1 MKQFPSN
8 ISFRYPWRSYQ
19 KRILDEL
26 DHHLKNRHLHLV
38 APPGSGKTVLGL
50 EVMLRVNGPT
60 FIVAPTLTI
69 KNQWA
74 DRFRDLFLQ
83 TGELPEWVSTNLKKP
98 AFVTITT
105 YQALH
110 SLYKADDGTGADDG
124 TEEGVA
130 EGLHS
135 RESGEGQ
142 VSGSGTEREESPE
155 AEEIRDTGEAGSI
168 MEALNRLSFTTL
180 ILDEAHHLRSS
191 WWKSTL
197 HFRSGLRQPT
207 VIALTATPPYDV
219 QQTEWQRYIELC
231 GPIDAEISVPELV
244 RESELCPHQD
254 YVYLS
259 VPEKEEY
266 EPLHKFRTSVR
277 ELRQE
282 LLQHAVLRES
292 VESHPWIAETEKHM
306 EEILSTPSCYSSMVI
321 YLKAIGHPEWERSAS
336 VLGVEGETVPALSDE
351 WLEELLTW
359 LLYKEERMDTGREE
373 FAELRR
379 RLKGMG
385 AVEKRKVY
393 LRSTP
398 EFDKMFVQSVS
409 KLRSIQNIVSFEQS
423 VLKEN
428 LRMVILTD
436 YIRKEAFPKKNGDG
450 KLPSRLGVV
459 PIFEILRLRSDGDLA
474 LGILTGSLV
483 VLPVSAM
490 PLVRVEAEKAGV
502 PLDCKPL
509 PHDDRYVTAEL
520 KDSDRSALVA
530 VITKVFS
537 QGGIKVLVGTA
548 ALLGEGWDAP
558 CINSLIM
565 ASYVGSFMLSNQ
577 MRGRAIRTEKGN
589 ADKTA
594 AIWHLACLD
603 TAQEEGG
610 RDLDSLGRRFRSLV
624 GLAVHRETIET
635 GIGRMDTLM
644 DKYTAEAIEAKNQ
657 ETFDRA
663 RNRHLLHERWKKA
676 VVLHDHMTEELVADG
691 RQVPRPYYFAHTIK
705 GLLIWG
711 GIVFSTLL
719 LDTLL
724 TPEVLFGDCPFWMK
738 LLLAMLVGIIPAGR
752 PVFKG
757 ISMYVKHQ
765 SLESSIRE
773 VGQVV
778 YETLYHMKLLEP
790 EPNKHRIQ
798 AEDNG
803 GTVVCWMEGGTTQEK
818 TLFLNSLQ
826 QVLEPVKNP
835 RYLLYRESRS
845 GLLTRKDFHALPEPI
860 DRKKEDAERF
870 AALWRKKIGP
880 AELVYTRTTE
890 GRKIL
895 LTARLKAMSARFSDK
910 SERISAWR

>member
-8 ISFRYPWRSYQ
+8 ISFRHSWRSYQ

-26 DHHLKNRHLHLV
+26 EHHLKNRHLHLV

-74 DRFRDLFLQ
+74 DRFKELFLQ
-83 TGELPEWVSTNLKKP
+83 TSQLPEWVSTDLKKP

-110 SLYKADDGTGADDG
+110 SLFKAGDGPRTDEW
-124 TEEGVA
+124 TEEHVA
-130 EGLHS
+130 AGEEHVSRTEMEEGC
-135 RESGEGQ
+135 
-142 VSGSGTEREESPE
+142 E
-155 AEEIRDTGEAGSI
+155 AEEIRDEGEAGSI
-168 MEALNRLSFTTL
+168 MEALARLSFTTL

-197 HFRSGLRQPT
+197 HFRSGLKQPT

-219 QQTEWQRYIELC
+219 QQSEWLRYIELC

-259 VPEKEEY
+259 VPEQAEY
-266 EPLHKFRTSVR
+266 EPLHTFRISVQ
-277 ELRQE
+277 ELRRE
-282 LLQHAVLRES
+282 LLQHAVLRET
-292 VESHPWIAETEKHM
+292 VETHPWIVETEKHL
-306 EEILSTPSCYSSMVI
+306 EEILSAPSYYSSMVI
-321 YLKAIGHPEWERSAS
+321 YLKAIGHPEWVRAAS
-336 VLGVEGETVPALSDE
+336 VLGVEGETPPALSEE

-359 LLYKEERMDTGREE
+359 LLYKEERADAEREE
-373 FAELRR
+373 FDELRR

-398 EFDKMFVQSVS
+398 EFDKMLVQSVS
-409 KLRSIQNIVSFEQS
+409 KLHSICNIVSFERS
-423 VLKEN
+423 VLKES

-436 YIRKEAFPKKNGDG
+436 YIRKEAFPKKQGESKPLG
-450 KLPSRLGVV
+450 RLGVV
-459 PIFEILRLRSDGDLA
+459 PIFEILRRQWGGELR
-474 LGILTGSLV
+474 LGILTGSLI

-490 PLVRVEAEKAGV
+490 SLVRTEAERAGV

-509 PHDDRYVTAEL
+509 PHDERYVTAEL
-520 KDSDRSALVA
+520 KDSNRSALVA
-530 VITKVFS
+530 VITEVFS
-537 QGGIKVLVGTA
+537 QGGLQVLVGTA

-577 MRGRAIRTEKGN
+577 MRGRAIRTEKSN
-589 ADKTA
+589 PDKTA
-594 AIWHLACLD
+594 GIWHLACVD
-603 TAQEEGG
+603 MDQTGGG
-610 RDLDSLGRRFRSLV
+610 RDLESLSRRFQSLI
-624 GLAVHRETIET
+624 GLAVDRETIET
-635 GIGRMDTLM
+635 GIRRLSVLM
-644 DKYTAEAIEAKNQ
+644 DKYTREAIAAKNRD
-657 ETFDRA
+657 TLTRA
-663 RNRHLLHERWKKA
+663 RNRHMLHERWRKA
-676 VVLHDHMTEELVADG
+676 IVLHDHMTEELVADG
-691 RQVPRPYYFAHTIK
+691 DQVPRPYYYTHTIK

-711 GIVFSTLL
+711 AAVFVSMFM
-719 LDTLL
+719 D
-724 TPEVLFGDCPFWMK
+724 VLFRPNVLLGDYPFWLK
-738 LLLAMLVGIIPAGR
+738 LMFAMLVAVIPAS
-752 PVFKG
+752 PSIYKAVFLY
-757 ISMYVKHQ
+757 MKHR

-778 YETLYHMKLLEP
+778 YESMYAMKLLKP
-790 EPNKHRIQ
+790 EPDQHRIQ
-798 AEDNG
+798 AEENE

-818 TLFLNSLQ
+818 TLFLNALQ

-835 RYLLYRESRS
+835 RYLLYRESRF
-845 GLLTRKDFHALPEPI
+845 GLVTRRDYHALPEAI

-870 AALWRKKIGP
+870 AALWRKHIGP

-895 LTARLKAMSARFSDK
+895 LSARMKAMSARFADK

>member
-8 ISFRYPWRSYQ
+8 ISFCHSWRSYQ

-26 DHHLKNRHLHLV
+26 DHHLENRHLHLV

-74 DRFRDLFLQ
+74 ERFRELFLQ
-83 TGELPEWVSTNLKKP
+83 TSQLPEWVSTNLKKP

-110 SLYKADDGTGADDG
+110 SLYKAGDGAGA
-124 TEEGVA
+124 EEHVIA
-130 EGLHS
+130 DLHS
-135 RESGEGQ
+135 HETGE
-142 VSGSGTEREESPE
+142 VNDSGTEREEDSE
-155 AEEIRDTGEAGSI
+155 AEEIRDRGEAGSI
-168 MEALNRLSFTTL
+168 MKALVSLSFTTL

-197 HFRSGLRQPT
+197 HFCSGLKQPT

-244 RESELCPHQD
+244 RESELCSHQD
-254 YVYLS
+254 YIYLS
-259 VPEKEEY
+259 LPEKAEY
-266 EPLHKFRTSVR
+266 EPLRKFRTSVQ

-282 LLQHAVLRES
+282 LLQHALLRET
-292 VESHPWIAETEKHM
+292 VETHPWIIETEKHL
-306 EEILSTPSCYSSMVI
+306 EEILSTPSYYSSMVI
-321 YLKAIGHPEWERSAS
+321 YLKAIGHPEWERAAS
-336 VLGVEGETVPALSDE
+336 VLGVERGTVPPLSDE

-359 LLYKEERMDTGREE
+359 LLYKEEAEDSGRAE
-373 FAELRR
+373 FDELRR
-379 RLKGMG
+379 KLKGMG
-385 AVEKRKVY
+385 AVEKKKVY
-393 LRSTP
+393 LHSTP
-398 EFDKMFVQSVS
+398 EFDKMLVQSIS
-409 KLRSIQNIVSFEQS
+409 KLHSIQHIVSFERS
-423 VLKEN
+423 ILKEK

-436 YIRKEAFPKKNGDG
+436 YIRKEVFPNKQGDS
-450 KLPSRLGVV
+450 KPLNRLGVV
-459 PIFEILRLRSDGDLA
+459 PIFEALRLQWGDELEI
-474 LGILTGSLV
+474 GILTGSLV

-490 PLVRVEAEKAGV
+490 PLVRAKAERVGV

-509 PHDDRYVTAEL
+509 LHDERYVTAEL
-520 KDSDRSALVA
+520 KDSNRSALVA

-537 QGGIKVLVGTA
+537 QGGVQVLVGTA

-589 ADKTA
+589 PDKTA
-594 AIWHLACLD
+594 GIWHLACVD
-603 TAQEEGG
+603 MEQDKGG
-610 RDLDSLGRRFRSLV
+610 RDLESLSRRFRSLV
-624 GLAVHRETIET
+624 GLAVDRDTIET
-635 GIGRMDTLM
+635 GIRRTNVLV
-644 DKYTAEAIEAKNQ
+644 DKYTSEIIEAKNRD
-657 ETFDRA
+657 TFTDVQ
-663 RNRHLLHERWKKA
+663 NRHMLHERWRKA
-676 VVLHDHMTEELVADG
+676 IVLHDHMTEELVTDG
-691 RQVPRPYYFAHTIK
+691 ELVPRPIYFTHTIK
-705 GLLIWG
+705 RLLIFG
-711 GIVFSTLL
+711 VCVFASLFIEVL
-719 LDTLL
+719 FKSN
-724 TPEVLFGDCPFWMK
+724 VLFGDYPFWIK
-738 LLLAMLVGIIPAGR
+738 LMLATLVAIIPAG
-752 PVFKG
+752 PSLYKATVL
-757 ISMYVKHQ
+757 YLKHR
-765 SLESSIRE
+765 SLESSICE

-778 YETLYHMKLLEP
+778 YETLHGMKLLKP
-790 EPNKHRIQ
+790 EPSQHRIQ
-798 AEDNG
+798 AEENG
-803 GTVVCWMEGGTTQEK
+803 GTIVCWMEGGTTQEK
-818 TLFLNSLQ
+818 TLFLNALQ

-845 GLLTRKDFHALPEPI
+845 GLVIRRDYHALPEAI

-870 AALWRKKIGP
+870 AALWRKHIGP
-880 AELVYTRTTE
+880 AELAYTRTTE

-895 LTARLKAMSARFSDK
+895 LSARMKAMSARFADK

>member
-1 MKQFPSN
+1 MKHFPAN
-8 ISFRYPWRSYQ
+8 ISFCHAWRSYQ

-69 KNQWA
+69 RNQWA
-74 DRFRDLFLQ
+74 DRFRELFLQ
-83 TGELPEWVSTNLKKP
+83 IDQLPEWVSTNLKKP

-110 SLYKADDGTGADDG
+110 SLYKAGEGAGTDEWPEEQLAADP
-124 TEEGVA
+124 E
-130 EGLHS
+130 S
-135 RESGEGQ
+135 REAGEGH
-142 VSGSGTEREESPE
+142 GSAAERKEGSE
-155 AEEIRDTGEAGSI
+155 AEEIRDQGEAGSI
-168 MEALNRLSFTTL
+168 MEALARLCFTTL

-197 HFRSGLRQPT
+197 HFRSGLKQPT

-259 VPEKEEY
+259 VPEKAEY
-266 EPLHKFRTSVR
+266 EPLHKFRMSVQ

-282 LLQHAVLRES
+282 LLQHAVLRET
-292 VESHPWIAETEKHM
+292 VETHPWIVETEKHL
-306 EEILSTPSCYSSMVI
+306 EEILSTPSYYSSMVI
-321 YLKAIGHPEWERSAS
+321 YLKAIGHPEWARAASA
-336 VLGVEGETVPALSDE
+336 LGVEGQIVPTLTDE

-359 LLYKEERMDTGREE
+359 LLYKEERADSDREE
-373 FAELRR
+373 FDELRG

-393 LRSTP
+393 LRSTL
-398 EFDKMFVQSVS
+398 EFDKMLVQSVS
-409 KLRSIQNIVSFEQS
+409 KLHSIRNIVSFERS

-428 LRMVILTD
+428 MRMVILTD
-436 YIRKEAFPKKNGDG
+436 YIRKEAFPNKQGESKP
-450 KLPSRLGVV
+450 LSRLGVV
-459 PIFEILRLRSDGDLA
+459 PIFELLRLQWGDDLR

-490 PLVRVEAEKAGV
+490 PLIQAEAERAGV
-502 PLDCKPL
+502 SLDGKPL
-509 PHDDRYVTAEL
+509 PHDERYVTAEL
-520 KDSDRSALVA
+520 KDSNRSALVA
-530 VITKVFS
+530 VITEVFA
-537 QGGIKVLVGTA
+537 QGGLQVLVGTA

-558 CINSLIM
+558 CINSLII

-577 MRGRAIRTEKGN
+577 MRGRAIRTQKGN
-589 ADKTA
+589 PNKTA
-594 AIWHLACLD
+594 GIWHLACVD
-603 TAQEEGG
+603 IDQMGGG
-610 RDLDSLGRRFRSLV
+610 RDLESLSRRFRSLV
-624 GLAVHRETIET
+624 GLAVDRETIET
-635 GIGRMDTLM
+635 GIRRTNVLM
-644 DKYTAEAIEAKNQ
+644 DRYTKESIEGKNQ
-657 ETFDRA
+657 DTFARA
-663 RNRHLLHERWKKA
+663 RNRHMLHERWSKA
-676 VVLHDHMTEELVADG
+676 IVLHDHMTEELVADG
-691 RQVPRPYYFAHTIK
+691 ELVPRPFYFVHTIK

-711 GIVFSTLL
+711 AAVFASLFI
-719 LDTLL
+719 D
-724 TPEVLFGDCPFWMK
+724 VLFRPSVLYGDSPFWIK
-738 LLLAMLVGIIPAGR
+738 LILAMLVAIIPAS
-752 PVFKG
+752 PHLYKAIFLY
-757 ISMYVKHQ
+757 MKHR

-778 YETLYHMKLLEP
+778 YETLYGMKLLQP
-790 EPNKHRIQ
+790 EPDKHRIQ
-798 AEDNG
+798 AEESG
-803 GTVVCWMEGGTTQEK
+803 GVIVCWMEGGTTQEK
-818 TLFLNSLQ
+818 TLFLNALQ

-845 GLLTRKDFHALPEPI
+845 RLLTRRDYHALPEVI

-870 AALWRKKIGP
+870 AALWRKHIGP

-890 GRKIL
+890 GRKVL
-895 LTARLKAMSARFSDK
+895 LSARMKAMSARFIEK